1 MSATVLER
9 PMYECAARGCEMT
22 IDDDVYLER
31 VSPKPGPF
39 VGLCQH
45 CVGKSVV
52 LKEMP

>member
-9 PMYECAARGCEMT
+9 PTYECAARGCVNT
-22 IDDDVYLER
+22 LDDDVYLER
-31 VSPKPGPF
+31 ISPKGGPF

-45 CVGKSVV
+45 CLDKSVI